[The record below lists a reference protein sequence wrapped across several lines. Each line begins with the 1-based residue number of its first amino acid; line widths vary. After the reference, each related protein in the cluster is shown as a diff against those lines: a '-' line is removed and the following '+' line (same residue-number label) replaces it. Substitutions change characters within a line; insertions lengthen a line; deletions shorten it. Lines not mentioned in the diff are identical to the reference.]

1 MVDARDLHEVLC
13 HRPRLD
19 VVVVGL
25 GDPPEEVDRV
35 GVAEVELEGLQEVP
49 LRSEDLVVSVPSVG
63 HVEEVL
69 NRGTDDFF
77 VLGSDEEG
85 GGSDEL
91 ELDEGDGSSREE
103 PVDEVDGE
111 EEGFGEETELSV
123 DLDEPVDEDPT
134 HLPLEF
140 GLVGHVVPVWHGV
153 DLEERERGRERGG
166 KEGRRGE
173 KRRRRRRSVFVVL
186 NSQNF
191 VAPSLLHGEEGRST
205 KDEEEERKRKR
216 TSSFCM

>member
-1 MVDARDLHEVLC
+1 VD
-13 HRPRLD
+13 
-19 VVVVGL
+19 G
-25 GDPPEEVDRV
+25 V

-49 LRSEDLVVSVPSVG
+49 LRSEDLLVSVTSVG

-69 NRGTDDFF
+69 NRRADDFF
-77 VLGSDEEG
+77 VLGGDEES

-123 DLDEPVDEDPT
+123 DFNEPVDEDST

-140 GLVGHVVPVWHGV
+140 GLLGHVVVVGHRF
-153 DLEERERGRERGG
+153 DLREG
-166 KEGRRGE
+166 
-173 KRRRRRRSVFVVL
+173 
-186 NSQNF
+186 
-191 VAPSLLHGEEGRST
+191 
-205 KDEEEERKRKR
+205 EEEEGKQEGKRDGVDDGQLGFFSSR
-216 TSSFCM
+216 RARPSSLSSSFAEKEERV